1 MAKRIV
7 NEDELR
13 LEILS
18 RLKSRAARR
27 VPRTKR
33 ELKLCADLI
42 DLGYLDGWVT
52 IGSDHQPVRVADVK
66 ITRQG
71 EEFLEQH
78 QMFSNPPRRSL
89 NKQTRVLLKGLMFYF
104 LLISFFLLLRASGA
118 ISNYPTSTIAQTTKT
133 DAASRLVGPKW
144 PVGVCGIPPVQ

>member
-7 NEDELR
+7 NEEELK
-13 LEILS
+13 LEILT
-18 RLKSRAARR
+18 RLKRRSARR
-27 VPRTKR
+27 APRTKR
-33 ELKLCADLI
+33 DLQLCAELI

-52 IGSDHQPVRVADVK
+52 IGSDHQPVRIADLK
-66 ITRQG
+66 ITRDG

-78 QMFSNPPRRSL
+78 QPFSTSTRRSL
-89 NKQTRVLLKGLMFYF
+89 NKQTRVILKGLAFYF

-118 ISNYPTSTIAQTTKT
+118 ISSEPTIAKTTSSNSSSR
-133 DAASRLVGPKW
+133 AAGVKW